1 MAEVVKMPKMSDTM
15 TEGVIAKW
23 HKKIGD
29 KVSSGDLIAEIET
42 DKATMDF
49 ESFQE
54 GTLLYIG
61 AQEGEAAPV
70 DSVIA
75 VIGAE
80 GEDYK
85 AALESEG
92 AQAPADGEKKPEKP
106 AAEKALADK
115 PAVEEAGDTAKVEA
129 KEEEAGGGSDADA
142 EAAGATII
150 RMPLLSDTMTEG
162 VIAEWHK
169 KVGDQV
175 KSDDALADVETD
187 KATME
192 VTGYADGTLLYIGVE
207 KGQAAKVNDI
217 IAIVGKAGTD
227 VTPFLKGGSKSKTEA
242 KPAAKPAEEKQ
253 AAAPDK
259 QAKPE
264 EEKQEVQS
272 DSSSRLK
279 ASPLA
284 RKIAKE
290 KGIDLEQVKG
300 SAEGGRI
307 VKKDIEGFTP
317 STKQISEAPP
327 VSAEAKA
334 SAGTAAVTIPQ
345 FIGEEKYTEK
355 PVSQMRKVIAK
366 RLSESLFTAPHFYLT
381 MSIDMDSA
389 MLARTKINEFASV
402 KISFNDIVLKAVAVA
417 LKQHP
422 NVNSSWLGD
431 KIRYN
436 EHINIGVA
444 VAVEDGLLVPVVR
457 FADGK
462 SLSHISAEVKDFAQR
477 AKSKKLQPSDWEG
490 STFTI
495 SNLGMFGI
503 DEFTAIINPPDA
515 CILAI
520 GGIQQVPVVKN
531 GMVVPG
537 NVMKVTLSCDHRVVD
552 GATGSAFLQTLKS
565 LLEEPVRLL
574 V

>member
-15 TEGVIAKW
+15 TEGVMAKW
-23 HKKIGD
+23 HVKVGD
-29 KVSSGDLIAEIET
+29 KVKSGDVMAEVET
-42 DKATMDF
+42 DKATMDL
-49 ESFQE
+49 ESYWD
-54 GTLLYIG
+54 GTILYIG
-61 AQEGEAAPV
+61 VEEGKAVPV
-70 DSVIA
+70 DAVIA
-75 VIGAE
+75 VVGKE

-85 AALESEG
+85 AALEAEG
-92 AQAPADGEKKPEKP
+92 SAAAPAPAAESSTEKP
-106 AAEKALADK
+106 AENTPAAAPASAGLSEADLDK
-115 PAVEEAGDTAKVEA
+115 MGVTVV
-129 KEEEAGGGSDADA
+129 
-142 EAAGATII
+142 

-169 KVGDQV
+169 KVGD
-175 KSDDALADVETD
+175 KIKEDDILADVETD

-192 VTGYADGTLLYIGVE
+192 VMGYAEGTLLHIGVE
-207 KGQAAKVNDI
+207 KGQAAKVNGI
-217 IAIVGKAGTD
+217 IAIVGPEGTD
-227 VTPFLKGGSKSKTEA
+227 ISGILAQGD
-242 KPAAKPAEEKQ
+242 
-253 AAAPDK
+253 AAPDAK
-259 QAKPE
+259 ASDAPIAEKATEQAE
-264 EEKQEVQS
+264 EGATQTNADGGRV
-272 DSSSRLK
+272 K

-284 RKIAKE
+284 KRIAKE
-290 KGIDLEQVKG
+290 KGIDLSQVAG
-300 SAEGGRI
+300 SADGGRI
-307 VKKDIEGFTP
+307 IKKDIENFKP
-317 STKQISEAPP
+317 AAAKAAPAEAP
-327 VSAEAKA
+327 AQA
-334 SAGTAAVTIPQ
+334 SDKPAALPQ
-345 FIGEEKYTEK
+345 FIGEEKFTEK
-355 PVSQMRKVIAK
+355 PVTQMRKVIAK
-366 RLSESLFTAPHFYLT
+366 RLAESLFTAPHFYLT

-389 MLARTKINEFASV
+389 IAARAKMNDFAPV
-402 KISFNDIVLKAVAVA
+402 KISFNDMVLKAAAVA

-436 EHINIGVA
+436 EHVNIGVA

-462 SLSHISAEVKDFAQR
+462 SLSRISAEVKDFAQR
-477 AKSKKLQPSDWEG
+477 AKAKKLQPADWEG

-520 GGIQQVPVVKN
+520 GGISQVPVVKN
-531 GMVVPG
+531 GAVVPG

-552 GATGSAFLQTLKS
+552 GATGSAFLQTFKA

>member
-1 MAEVVKMPKMSDTM
+1 MAEVVRMPKMSDTM
-15 TEGVIAKW
+15 TDGVIAKW
-23 HKKIGD
+23 HKQVGD
-29 KVSSGDLIAEIET
+29 KISSGDLVAEIET

-61 AQEGEAAPV
+61 AKEGEAAPV

-75 VIGAE
+75 ILGEA
-80 GEDYK
+80 GEDFQS
-85 AALESEG
+85 LLSG
-92 AQAPADGEKKPEKP
+92 AGTPVVSAPEAKSAEIKP
-106 AAEKALADK
+106 AEVA
-115 PAVEEAGDTAKVEA
+115 AVTEEVSGN
-129 KEEEAGGGSDADA
+129 SDADA
-142 EAAGATII
+142 EAMGATII

-162 VIAEWHK
+162 VIAAWHK
-169 KVGDQV
+169 KVGDKV

-192 VTGYADGTLLYIGVE
+192 VIGYADGTLLYVGVE

-217 IAIVGKAGTD
+217 IAIVGKEGTD
-227 VTPFLKGGSKSKTEA
+227 VSALLKSGSKPKVVAAVVAAVE
-242 KPAAKPAEEKQ
+242 KPAAVES
-253 AAAPDK
+253 
-259 QAKPE
+259 
-264 EEKQEVQS
+264 VQVVHTDS

-284 RKIAKE
+284 RKIAKD
-290 KGIDLEQVKG
+290 KGIDLAQVKG

-317 STKQISEAPP
+317 SAVKAIVATP
-327 VSAEAKA
+327 AEAKA
-334 SAGTAAVTIPQ
+334 TEVAAIPIPQ
-345 FIGEEKYTEK
+345 FTGVEKYTEK

-389 MLARTKINEFASV
+389 MQARAKINEFASV

-436 EHINIGVA
+436 EHVNIGVA

-477 AKSKKLQPSDWEG
+477 AKTKKLQPQDWEG

-515 CILAI
+515 CILAV

-531 GMVVPG
+531 GAVVPG

-552 GATGSAFLQTLKS
+552 GATGSAFLQTLKA

>member
-15 TEGVIAKW
+15 TEGVMAKW
-23 HKKIGD
+23 HKKVGD
-29 KVSSGDLIAEIET
+29 KVKSGDVLAEVET
-42 DKATMDF
+42 DKATMDL
-49 ESFQE
+49 ESYWD
-54 GTLLYIG
+54 GTMLYIG
-61 AQEGEAAPV
+61 VEEGKAVPV
-70 DSVIA
+70 DAVIA
-75 VIGAE
+75 VIGKE

-85 AALESEG
+85 AALDAEG
-92 AQAPADGEKKPEKP
+92 AAAPVAEQKP
-106 AAEKALADK
+106 AADK
-115 PAVEEAGDTAKVEA
+115 PSEEAPKAEA
-129 KEEEAGGGSDADA
+129 KGAALSDADL
-142 EAAGATII
+142 EKQGVTVV

-169 KVGDQV
+169 KVGDKV
-175 KSDDALADVETD
+175 KNDDILADVETD

-192 VTGYADGTLLYIGVE
+192 VMGYAEGTLLHIGVE
-207 KGQAAKVNDI
+207 KGAAAKVNGI
-217 IAIVGKAGTD
+217 IAIVGPEGTD
-227 VTPFLKGGSKSKTEA
+227 ISGILSQGDAPA
-242 KPAAKPAEEKQ
+242 KPAADKNADAPVKE
-253 AAAPDK
+253 AAAT
-259 QAKPE
+259 E
-264 EEKQEVQS
+264 
-272 DSSSRLK
+272 SSAPAAAESAAHTADGGRLK

-284 RKIAKE
+284 KRIAKE
-290 KGIDLEQVKG
+290 KGIDLSQVSG
-300 SAEGGRI
+300 SADGGRI
-307 VKKDIEGFTP
+307 IKKDIENFTP
-317 STKQISEAPP
+317 AAAAPAKTAESSAPAAEKQAP
-327 VSAEAKA
+327 A
-334 SAGTAAVTIPQ
+334 IPQ
-345 FIGEEKYTEK
+345 YIGVEKYTEK
-355 PVSQMRKVIAK
+355 PVTQMRKVIAK

-381 MSIDMDSA
+381 MSIDMDGA
-389 MLARTKINEFASV
+389 IAARAKINEFSPV
-402 KISFNDIVLKAVAVA
+402 KISFNDMVLKAVAVA

-436 EHINIGVA
+436 EHVNIGVA

-477 AKSKKLQPSDWEG
+477 AKAKKLQPADWEG

-520 GGIQQVPVVKN
+520 GGISQVPVVKN
-531 GMVVPG
+531 GAVVPG

-552 GATGSAFLQTLKS
+552 GATGSAFLQTLKA

>member
-23 HKKIGD
+23 HKKVGD
-29 KVSSGDLIAEIET
+29 KVSSGELIAEVET

-61 AQEGEAAPV
+61 AKEGEAAAV

-75 VIGAE
+75 ILGTE
-80 GEDYK
+80 GEDYQ
-85 AALESEG
+85 ALLSDSGSQKEVS
-92 AQAPADGEKKPEKP
+92 APA
-106 AAEKALADK
+106 KAS
-115 PAVEEAGDTAKVEA
+115 EEPVKESTPVLVNTEA
-129 KEEEAGGGSDADA
+129 SSSKRSDADA
-142 EAAGATII
+142 EALGATII

-192 VTGYADGTLLYIGVE
+192 VTAYADGVLLYVGVE

-217 IAIVGKAGTD
+217 IAIVGKEGTD
-227 VTPFLKGGSKSKTEA
+227 VSALLNSGSASVVAEIKADTQPA
-242 KPAAKPAEEKQ
+242 VTKPAVESN
-253 AAAPDK
+253 AATEI
-259 QAKPE
+259 QH
-264 EEKQEVQS
+264 VVS
-272 DSSSRLK
+272 DSTSRLK

-284 RKIAKE
+284 RKIARD
-290 KGIDLEQVKG
+290 KGIDISQVKG

-307 VKKDIEGFTP
+307 VKKDIEGFNP
-317 STKQISEAPP
+317 AAQAP
-327 VSAEAKA
+327 KA
-334 SAGTAAVTIPQ
+334 SPAPAAASVAPAAESAAAAIPQ
-345 FIGEEKYTEK
+345 FIGQEKYTEK

-366 RLSESLFTAPHFYLT
+366 RLSESLFTSPHFYLT

-389 MLARTKINEFASV
+389 MQARTRINEFSSV
-402 KISFNDIVLKAVAVA
+402 KISFNDMVLKAVAVA

-436 EHINIGVA
+436 EHVNIGVA

-515 CILAI
+515 CILAV

-531 GMVVPG
+531 GAVVPG

-552 GATGSAFLQTLKS
+552 GATGAAFLQTLKA

>member
-23 HKKIGD
+23 HKKVGD
-29 KVSSGDLIAEIET
+29 KISSGDLVAEIET

-75 VIGAE
+75 ILGQT
-80 GEDYK
+80 GEDFQ
-85 AALESEG
+85 ALLSGASTPVASAPVAKSAES
-92 AQAPADGEKKPEKP
+92 KP
-106 AAEKALADK
+106 AEVVVAT
-115 PAVEEAGDTAKVEA
+115 EEVSGN
-129 KEEEAGGGSDADA
+129 SDADA
-142 EAAGATII
+142 EAMGATII

-162 VIAEWHK
+162 VIAAWHK
-169 KVGDQV
+169 KVGDKV

-192 VTGYADGTLLYIGVE
+192 VIGYADGTLLYVGVE

-217 IAIVGKAGTD
+217 IAIVGKEGTD
-227 VTPFLKGGSKSKTEA
+227 VSAFLKASSKPKAVAAVAAVE
-242 KPAAKPAEEKQ
+242 KPAA
-253 AAAPDK
+253 AAVV
-259 QAKPE
+259 E
-264 EEKQEVQS
+264 SVQVVHADS

-284 RKIAKE
+284 RKIAKD
-290 KGIDLEQVKG
+290 KGIDLAQVKG

-317 STKQISEAPP
+317 LAAKSVVGTP
-327 VSAEAKA
+327 AEAKA
-334 SAGTAAVTIPQ
+334 VEVAALPVPQ
-345 FIGEEKYTEK
+345 FTGVEKYTEK

-389 MLARTKINEFASV
+389 MQARAKINEFASA
-402 KISFNDIVLKAVAVA
+402 KISFNDIVLKAVAIA

-436 EHINIGVA
+436 EHVNIGVA

-462 SLSHISAEVKDFAQR
+462 SLSNISAEVKDFALR
-477 AKSKKLQPSDWEG
+477 AKTKKLQPSDWEG

-515 CILAI
+515 CILAV

-531 GMVVPG
+531 GAVVPG

-552 GATGSAFLQTLKS
+552 GATGSAFLQTLKA

>member
-1 MAEVVKMPKMSDTM
+1 MADIVKMPKMSDTM
-15 TEGVIAKW
+15 TEGVMAKW
-23 HKKIGD
+23 HKKVGD
-29 KVSSGDLIAEIET
+29 KVKSGDVLAEVET
-42 DKATMDF
+42 DKATMDL
-49 ESFQE
+49 ESYWD
-54 GTLLYIG
+54 GTLLFVG
-61 AQEGEAAPV
+61 VEEGKAVPV
-70 DSVIA
+70 DAVIA
-75 VIGAE
+75 VIGKE

-85 AALESEG
+85 AALEAESGSAKESGSSESES
-92 AQAPADGEKKPEKP
+92 PKKPESSTSESPK
-106 AAEKALADK
+106 
-115 PAVEEAGDTAKVEA
+115 
-129 KEEEAGGGSDADA
+129 A
-142 EAAGATII
+142 EAAGLSEEELSKKGVTVI

-169 KVGDQV
+169 KVGDKV
-175 KSDDALADVETD
+175 KDDDVLADVETD

-192 VTGYADGTLLYIGVE
+192 VMGYATGTLLHIGVN
-207 KGQAAKVNDI
+207 KGEAAMVNGI
-217 IAIVGKAGTD
+217 IAIVGPEGTD
-227 VTPFLKGGSKSKTEA
+227 VSAILAGGSAPVAKESKEQGAKIEA
-242 KPAAKPAEEKQ
+242 PKEEAPKAEEKPQ
-253 AAAPDK
+253 VVANANGG
-259 QAKPE
+259 
-264 EEKQEVQS
+264 
-272 DSSSRLK
+272 RII

-284 RKIAKE
+284 KKIAKD
-290 KGIDLEQVKG
+290 KGIDLSKVAG
-300 SAEGGRI
+300 SADGGRI
-307 VKKDIEGFTP
+307 IKKDVENYTPTAQAGSQKSESQQSESPKATP
-317 STKQISEAPP
+317 SIP
-327 VSAEAKA
+327 V
-334 SAGTAAVTIPQ
+334 

-355 PVSQMRKVIAK
+355 PVTQMRKVIAK

-381 MSIDMDSA
+381 MSIDMDGA
-389 MLARTKINEFASV
+389 IAARTKINEYAPTKV
-402 KISFNDIVLKAVAVA
+402 SFNDLVLKACAIA

-436 EHINIGVA
+436 EHVNIGVA

-477 AKSKKLQPSDWEG
+477 AKAKKLQPADWEG

-515 CILAI
+515 CILAV
-520 GGIQQVPVVKN
+520 GGISQVPVVKN
-531 GMVVPG
+531 GAVVPG

-552 GATGSAFLQTLKS
+552 GATGSAFLQTLKA

>member
-1 MAEVVKMPKMSDTM
+1 MAEVVRMPKMSDTM

-23 HKKIGD
+23 HKKVGD
-29 KVSSGDLIAEIET
+29 KISSGELVAEIET

-61 AQEGEAAPV
+61 AKEGESAPV

-75 VIGAE
+75 ILGEA
-80 GEDYK
+80 GEDFQS
-85 AALESEG
+85 LLSVSTPQEI
-92 AQAPADGEKKPEKP
+92 APQSSAPETTDSP
-106 AAEKALADK
+106 SAPSAN
-115 PAVEEAGDTAKVEA
+115 T
-129 KEEEAGGGSDADA
+129 DADA
-142 EAAGATII
+142 EALGATII

-169 KVGDQV
+169 KVGDKV

-192 VTGYADGTLLYIGVE
+192 VIGYADGTLLYVGLE

-217 IAIVGKAGTD
+217 IAIVGKEGTD
-227 VTPFLKGGSKSKTEA
+227 VTPFLNSAPKAQARAAVVPASSEA
-242 KPAAKPAEEKQ
+242 K
-253 AAAPDK
+253 AAPVT
-259 QAKPE
+259 AA
-264 EEKQEVQS
+264 KQEVQAES
-272 DSSSRLK
+272 GSRLK

-284 RKIAKE
+284 RKIAKD
-290 KGIDLEQVKG
+290 KGIDLTQVKG

-307 VKKDIEGFTP
+307 VKKDIEGFNLGAQ
-317 STKQISEAPP
+317 KAAAP
-327 VSAEAKA
+327 VESKA
-334 SAGTAAVTIPQ
+334 IETQAAPIPQ

-355 PVSQMRKVIAK
+355 QVSQMRKVIAK

-389 MLARTKINEFASV
+389 MKARTKINEFSAT
-402 KISFNDIVLKAVAVA
+402 KISFNDMVLKAVAVA

-436 EHINIGVA
+436 EHVNIGVA

-515 CILAI
+515 CILAV

-531 GMVVPG
+531 GAVVPG
-537 NVMKVTLSCDHRVVD
+537 NIMKVTLSCDHRVVD
-552 GATGSAFLQTLKS
+552 GATGSAFLQTLKA